1 MKPIR
6 LSLIITILIL
16 FLIIG
21 YLYVSES
28 FITPE
33 QKAKYTKIDSETSAN
48 VFFLNPPNDGGV
60 NPPPDGGV
68 NPPPDG
74 GVDPKTGI
82 KKGTQIKYDCQT
94 SGKDCRFDLLFL

>member
-28 FITPE
+28 FTITDQ
-33 QKAKYTKIDSETSAN
+33 QKATYTNFYSESQAN
-48 VFFLNPPNDGGV
+48 VFFLNPPND
-60 NPPPDGGV
+60 
-68 NPPPDG
+68 
-74 GVDPKTGI
+74 VDSKTGI
-82 KKGTQIKYDCQT
+82 KKGTQIKYNCATPAPGTPVRPGTDCQ
-94 SGKDCRFDLLFL
+94 FDLLFP

>member
-1 MKPIR
+1 MKLIR

-28 FITPE
+28 FIPLTDEEKNQYTNFFSQTP
-33 QKAKYTKIDSETSAN
+33 AN
-48 VFFLNPPNDGGV
+48 VFFLNPP
-60 NPPPDGGV
+60 PS
-68 NPPPDG
+68 G

-82 KKGTQIKYDCQT
+82 KKGSQIKYDCQT
-94 SGKDCRFDLLFL
+94 PAPGTPGRLGTDCKFDLRFP

>member
-68 NPPPDG
+68 
-74 GVDPKTGI
+74 DPKTGI

>member
-48 VFFLNPPNDGGV
+48 VFFLNPPNDG
-60 NPPPDGGV
+60 D
-68 NPPPDG
+68 
-74 GVDPKTGI
+74 VDPKTGI

>member
-28 FITPE
+28 FSTLTPQ
-33 QKAKYTKIDSETSAN
+33 QKAQYTKFDSATSAN
-48 VFFLNPPNDGGV
+48 VFFLNPPNDG
-60 NPPPDGGV
+60 D
-68 NPPPDG
+68 
-74 GVDPKTGI
+74 VDPKTGI

-94 SGKDCRFDLLFL
+94 SGKDCKFDLLF

>member
-28 FITPE
+28 FTTLTPE
-33 QKAKYTKIDSETSAN
+33 QKAQYTNFDSATSAN
-48 VFFLNPPNDGGV
+48 VFFLNPPND
-60 NPPPDGGV
+60 
-68 NPPPDG
+68 
-74 GVDPKTGI
+74 VDPKTGI

-94 SGKDCRFDLLFL
+94 SGKDCRFDLLF